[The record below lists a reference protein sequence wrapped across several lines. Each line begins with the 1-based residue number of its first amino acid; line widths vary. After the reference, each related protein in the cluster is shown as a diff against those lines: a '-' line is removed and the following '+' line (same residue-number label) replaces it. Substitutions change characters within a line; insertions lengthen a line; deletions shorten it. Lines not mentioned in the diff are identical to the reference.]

1 MGKASSFAHSFVI
14 NRYWRGEMP
23 FLSPKRKVSDAE
35 NKLRI
40 LFCLDKLGMATQE
53 QLWPFMAKL
62 ELMEYIPFC
71 MFVDELRSDGAIAS
85 GVHAM
90 EGSLFLTAAG
100 RQQLELFS
108 GRMVHADKER
118 ITREAPEYAQHL
130 SQRRLVRAAYELS
143 QEGEFRAFGTV
154 CEGDVPTLLLH
165 VRSRDEKLI
174 ERFVNVFPSV
184 AGQALAQMYLLPLA
198 STGAPM
204 PEVRTQEE
212 ALEAAAD
219 DQPALCAYGGRE
231 HAAVVRIGA
240 DDIQYTLLLLLPS
253 AEMAW
258 GWAQTAQKDGET
270 QARKLTALLN
280 GAKP

>member
-1 MGKASSFAHSFVI
+1 
-14 NRYWRGEMP
+14 MP

-184 AGQALAQMYLLPLA
+184 ARRWRRCICCLWPAPARPCLRCARRKKRWKPPLMI
-198 STGAPM
+198 SPRCAPM
-204 PEVRTQEE
+204 AGASMPQWCASVRTISSIRCFCCFHPPKWHG
-212 ALEAAAD
+212 A
-219 DQPALCAYGGRE
+219 GR
-231 HAAVVRIGA
+231 R
-240 DDIQYTLLLLLPS
+240 PRRR
-253 AEMAW
+253 
-258 GWAQTAQKDGET
+258 TAKHRPES
-270 QARKLTALLN
+270 
-280 GAKP
+280 

>member
-1 MGKASSFAHSFVI
+1 
-14 NRYWRGEMP
+14 MP
-23 FLSPKRKVSDAE
+23 FLSPKRKISDTE

-53 QLWPFMAKL
+53 QLWPFVAQL

-71 MFVDELRSDGAIAS
+71 MFVDELLSDGAIAS

-90 EGSLFLTAAG
+90 EGSLFLTTVG
-100 RQQLELFS
+100 RQQLDLFS
-108 GRMVHADKER
+108 GKMVHADKER

-154 CEGDVPTLLLH
+154 CEGDVPTMLLH

-174 ERFVNVFPSV
+174 ERFVNTFPAV
-184 AGQALAQMYLLPLA
+184 AGQVLAQLYLLPLA
-198 STGAPM
+198 AAGAPV
-204 PEVRTQEE
+204 PEVLTQEA
-212 ALEAAAD
+212 ALKTATASR
-219 DQPALCAYGGRE
+219 PALCAYGGLE
-231 HAAVVRIGA
+231 HAAVVLIGA

-258 GWAQTAQKDGET
+258 AWAQTAQADAEA